1 MNAGYFRNQ
10 ATGGGK
16 RQRTRAALLDATVRL
31 VASKGMEALKISD
44 ITDAAELANGTFY
57 NHFTD
62 KDEVLIEAAYGI
74 AAEISR
80 QLDADMTGIDDA
92 PSRVVTA
99 TRNFIS
105 IVLQKPDWAALI
117 LGGARHL
124 PHLGEDAS
132 QYLRSDLERGVAQG
146 KFDVTVTNYLMSQI
160 LALITVAITMQLNKG
175 TDTAMTDQICEN
187 ILRLLGLT
195 PAKARRVVE
204 AMR

>member
-31 VASKGMEALKISD
+31 VASKGMEGLKISD

-99 TRNFIS
+99 TRNFIN

-160 LALITVAITMQLNKG
+160 LALITVAITTQLNKG
-175 TDTAMTDQICEN
+175 TDTGLTDQICEN

-195 PAKARRVVE
+195 PAKARRIVE
-204 AMR
+204 STR